1 MKRIKLLSLLLLITL
16 SWQSC
21 KNDTSSATASATQE
35 KKSVTIPVFNPDN
48 AYAHIEKQLS
58 FGFRVPGT
66 PEHKACGEWIA
77 ATLKSN
83 GAQVIIQDFKS
94 NFLGKKDVPSFNI
107 MAQFNPNHK
116 NRILLAAHWDS
127 RLIADK
133 DDERTGDPIPGADD
147 GASGVGVLLEI
158 ARILSENP
166 IDMGIDLILF
176 DAEDQGDNNT
186 NETWALGSQYWSKNL
201 VPNNYKAQYGILLDM
216 VGSEGAVFGLEEYS
230 YVNAKKQQEKVWTL
244 AKRMGYSDFFREE
257 TSGAVMDDH
266 FWVMKNTGMPMVNI
280 INQKPGD
287 RSSFGDYHHTHDDN
301 ISIISKRTL
310 RVVGQ
315 VVTAAIYNESVGTL

>member
-230 YVNAKKQQEKVWTL
+230 YVIAKKQQEKVWTL

>member
-77 ATLKSN
+77 ATLKSH

-230 YVNAKKQQEKVWTL
+230 YVYAKKQQEKVWTL